1 MVLLRGEDQACSTRS
16 RLRVRTL
23 GHGSI
28 AQGAI
33 LPVALAQAWP
43 GASQSLI
50 SRASHTKPSSLAGQF
65 QPKSE
70 NSTQHSTPT
79 LYFAN
84 HRCGSGQFFPHCGI
98 FHMSQRHSV
107 KNEVSLYLNSAMD
120 TRNDSTKESEQ
131 LPHPFLVR
139 PSDLPMATLLL
150 RAGLFLDHTCV
161 RGQSKGALGGSW
173 VPFHPSASHRTSLRN
188 VSHLQG
194 CPLSEYKPSQ
204 QAW

>member
-1 MVLLRGEDQACSTRS
+1 MGPLPREPFSLPHQPRHGLGPPSPSSAEQAAPNPAGR
-16 RLRVRTL
+16 
-23 GHGSI
+23 
-28 AQGAI
+28 
-33 LPVALAQAWP
+33 QANS
-43 GASQSLI
+43 SQSQRTAHGI
-50 SRASHTKPSSLAGQF
+50 P
-65 QPKSE
+65 
-70 NSTQHSTPT
+70 PT

-84 HRCGSGQFFPHCGI
+84 HRCGSGQFFPQCGI

-120 TRNDSTKESEQ
+120 TRNDGTKESEQ

-194 CPLSEYKPSQ
+194 SPLSEYKPSQ